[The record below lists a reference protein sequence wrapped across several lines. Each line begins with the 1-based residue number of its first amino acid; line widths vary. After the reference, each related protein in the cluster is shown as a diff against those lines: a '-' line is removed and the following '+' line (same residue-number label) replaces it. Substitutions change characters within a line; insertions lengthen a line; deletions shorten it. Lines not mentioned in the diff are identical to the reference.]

1 MIFLIF
7 LKCLHFSVA
16 FVHIGSSSETV
27 NRIDQLFDVIEGMKM
42 KMAIL
47 EADISKLKVMIL

>member
-1 MIFLIF
+1 MIILIF
-7 LKCLHFSVA
+7 LKCLA
-16 FVHIGSSSETV
+16 FVHIGSSSETG